1 MSSLVLLSVEE
12 IIEINRSL
20 GYLILNRGSLDFLD
34 SKLRSVRLSG
44 DPAKDVAKAASILW
58 YEIIRNHPFC
68 DGNKR
73 TAAETALFLI
83 KTNDFRLNMPPNGII
98 YLSLKIANKDI
109 TPEDLTKEVQNRLE
123 RI

>member
-123 RI
+123 RV